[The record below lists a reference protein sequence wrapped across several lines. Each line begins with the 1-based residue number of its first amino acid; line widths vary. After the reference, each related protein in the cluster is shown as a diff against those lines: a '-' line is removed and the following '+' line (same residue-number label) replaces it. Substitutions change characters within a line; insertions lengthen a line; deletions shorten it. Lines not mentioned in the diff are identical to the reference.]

1 MKDKYKVMLESY
13 EIKYIIEQLNKERDN
28 LINKGESTEIV
39 NDILIKLIDEINKK
53 APYKN
58 LEER

>member
-1 MKDKYKVMLESY
+1 MKDKYKVYLESY
-13 EIKYIIEQLNKERDN
+13 EIKYIIEQLYKERDN
-28 LINKGESTEIV
+28 LIDKGESTEIV
-39 NDILIKLIDEINKK
+39 NDILMKLIEEINKK

>member
-28 LINKGESTEIV
+28 LIDKGESTEIV

>member
-1 MKDKYKVMLESY
+1 MKEKYKIVLENF

-28 LINKGESTEIV
+28 LLNQEKSTDIV
-39 NDILIKLIDEINKK
+39 NDILMKLINEINKK
-53 APYKN
+53 TPFKN